1 MVLWEGRSDAPPDVT
16 ADRAYRFAV
25 VVANDMELYVPWG
38 RDFTVYLGDN
48 TNYMIGVTI
57 SGDTIQCM
65 TMPEQYGGS
74 VKITLIGATD

>member
-1 MVLWEGRSDAPPDVT
+1 
-16 ADRAYRFAV
+16 
-25 VVANDMELYVPWG
+25 MELYVPWG

-57 SGDTIQCM
+57 SGDTIHCM